1 MATNG
6 PGIERGIVGALVTAA
21 LTVLGPVSASATP
34 SGAALVSQVAPV
46 ASQPGGALRWLNQE
60 AAALLTDARRVSPT
74 VARQMA
80 DLDRS
85 GVVVYV
91 KVRLVPRCSTG
102 RLALLG
108 ASGDVRYLKIEISAT
123 NRRDDAIGWLGHEL
137 QHALE
142 VAAAADVRNE
152 AGLERLYRRI
162 GRPQVHHASR
172 FETDAAV
179 TVGEQVL
186 GEVRASRR
194 TLTGSSQ

>member
-6 PGIERGIVGALVTAA
+6 RRNERGIVGALVTAA

-34 SGAALVSQVAPV
+34 SGAALVSQVALV
-46 ASQPGGALRWLNQE
+46 ASQPGGALRWLGQE

-91 KVRLVPRCSTG
+91 KTRLVPRCSTG
-102 RLALLG
+102 RLTLLG
-108 ASGDVRYLKIEISAT
+108 AAGNVRYLKIEISAT

-162 GRPQVHHASR
+162 GQPQGHQASR

-179 TVGEQVL
+179 RAGEQVL
-186 GEVRASRR
+186 AEVRASRR
-194 TLTGSSQ
+194 TLTGSFQ